1 MAPLL
6 DFQSM
11 GCQRRAERALAM
23 EFLLG
28 VCRDRPA
35 YECAGRSLNVLPRLC
50 LTGEQIESSRL
61 LSDKPGLQVLQ
72 MVI

>member
-1 MAPLL
+1 MRW
-6 DFQSM
+6 QWN
-11 GCQRRAERALAM
+11 
-23 EFLLG
+23 FLLG

-50 LTGEQIESSRL
+50 LIGEQIENSRL
-61 LSDKPGLQVLQ
+61 LSDKPGLLLQ